1 MGIFSFFS
9 RAKEPDYDTYLASV
23 QTQIQA
29 RQARLQ
35 QIRLRERRANV
46 LFITYGIGL
55 WVLYGVLW
63 WFTIFGGDNG
73 VEWVVKAAR
82 TAPVVG
88 GPFAIIFTRRFMRW
102 YYHRKE
108 AREDETLKALV
119 KQKQD
124 KVEEIKKKTGYYS
137 TRDLL
142 EKYDEALRKNAEVRG
157 HPPAGPSTPS
167 KQPVAKG
174 AIPFPTAPSS
184 ATSTPIRTGTAAPI
198 LAPAPQQLQQQ
209 RGQPGTPASGAT
221 LPTFPPPPPPQP
233 PLPPQPRS
241 LMDKLADALLGVSAE
256 EANPYNKYALI
267 CAKCYAHNGLVPKEQ
282 FDFVQYQCPRC
293 GYFNARR
300 SDPAGDASRRR
311 VQSLHHPSPLR
322 PSPLSESEPGSRLQ
336 PGPSPEMQEIG
347 KGKGKATKTSEEEEQ
362 EEEEDKEV
370 AETLLKEESGS
381 TGTKAASE
389 ARQRGGSARKG
400 AVEND
405 QDRMDT
411 D

>member
-1 MGIFSFFS
+1 MGLFSFFS
-9 RAKEPDYDTYLASV
+9 RTKEPDYDTYLASL

-46 LFITYGIGL
+46 LFITYGTGL

-63 WFTIFGGDNG
+63 WFSIIGRDGG
-73 VEWVVKAAR
+73 VEWIVKAAR

-157 HPPAGPSTPS
+157 RSPAGPSTPS

-174 AIPFPTAPSS
+174 AIPFPTAPGS
-184 ATSTPIRTGTAAPI
+184 ATSTPIRPGTVGPI
-198 LAPAPQQLQQQ
+198 LASTPQQQQQQQQQQQ
-209 RGQPGTPASGAT
+209 RAQPAAF
-221 LPTFPPPPPPQP
+221 PTFPPPPPPQP
-233 PLPPQPRS
+233 PLTPQPRS

-300 SDPAGDASRRR
+300 SDPAADASRRR
-311 VQSLHHPSPLR
+311 VQSLHHPSSLR
-322 PSPLSESEPGSRLQ
+322 PSPLGESEPGSLPQ
-336 PGPSPEMQEIG
+336 SASVPEMQEIG
-347 KGKGKATKTSEEEEQ
+347 KGKGKATKPSEEESQ
-362 EEEEDKEV
+362 EEEDDEEV
-370 AETLLKEESGS
+370 AETLLKEGSGS

-389 ARQRGGSARKG
+389 ARRRGGSARNG
-400 AVEND
+400 AAEHD
-405 QDRMDT
+405 EDRMDT